1 MRTVKS
7 FLVLLLTFIFSF
19 CLNAQ
24 PQWTYPLS
32 KTVDSSNIYFGE
44 IITDPY
50 QWLEELKSEEVKDWF
65 KAQSNYTDEV
75 ISKIPNRET
84 LANEMSELDKVKKV
98 KYSSVSE
105 RNGLYFYEKRLPGEE
120 INKLYCRKGDS
131 GEEVLIFDPETYE
144 QGKKYTLGSWI
155 LNDNGKMLLLGI
167 TESGKERSFIR
178 CMKVE
183 TRTFY
188 PEIIQAAYPSGWLE
202 KSDDTFMYLKLQG
215 DDVHNVES
223 NLDSKVMVHKIGD
236 DFSKDRL
243 LLSRKHDPALN
254 IKPEEYPYIA
264 WYDYSNYLIAGKYSV
279 DNNQVYYYA
288 LKSELLSGKINW
300 KPLCNKSDE
309 ITSFVA
315 HGDKIYLLSSKNAS
329 NFKIIMTDL
338 KNPDIANAKLIM
350 NGGDKKIE
358 SISSSKDYLI
368 ISQIYNGIET
378 TISKLNFEN
387 DIVEAVEL
395 PLKGTISVNAISP
408 FSDLCS
414 IWNSNWTTPSNLY
427 FLDLKNNK
435 FENGPFHV
443 EYEFTDIGNIVA
455 EEIEVPSHDGVMV
468 PLSIIYDKTKL
479 KKDGSNICYL
489 DGYGAYGVSSY
500 PYFNTFMQPMLK
512 RGVIYAVAH
521 VRGGGEKGEDWY
533 KAGWKTTKPN
543 TWKDFIACGEYL
555 VNNGYTS
562 NDKLAGTGTSA
573 GGVLIGRAITERPDL
588 FKVAIPQ
595 VGCLNT
601 LRGEFSPN
609 GPVNIPEF
617 GTVTIEEE
625 FKALKEMDS
634 YLHLKPGEKYPATL
648 ITTGFNDPRVISW
661 IPGKFAAKMQSI
673 NSSGNPVLL
682 KVDYSTGHFGG
693 ETMSD
698 YFKNLSDIYSFIMW
712 QCGDP
717 DFQPKAN

>member
-1 MRTVKS
+1 MRNVIS
-7 FLVLLLTFIFSF
+7 VLVFSLLFISGI
-19 CLNAQ
+19 NAQ
-24 PQWTYPLS
+24 PQWTYPVS
-32 KTVDSSNIYFGE
+32 KTVDSSNTYFGE
-44 IITDPY
+44 VITDSY
-50 QWLEELKSEEVKDWF
+50 QWLEDLKSEEVKDWF

-105 RNGLYFYEKRLPGEE
+105 RNGIYFYEKRLPGEE
-120 INKLYCRKGDS
+120 INKLYSRKGDS

-144 QGKKYTLGSWI
+144 QGVKYTLGSWI

-183 TRTFY
+183 SRTFY

-215 DDVHNVES
+215 DDVHNLES
-223 NLDSKVMVHKIGD
+223 NLNSKVMVHKIGD

-243 LLSRKHDPALN
+243 LLSREHDPALN
-254 IKPEEYPYIA
+254 IKPEEYPFIA

-288 LKSELLSGKINW
+288 PKSELLSGKINW

-309 ITSFVA
+309 ITGFVA
-315 HGDKIYLLSSKNAS
+315 HDDKIYLLSSKNAS

-378 TISKLNFEN
+378 SISKLNFDN
-387 DIVEAVEL
+387 DVVEAVEL
-395 PLKGTISVNAISP
+395 PVKGTIGVNAISP
-408 FSDLCS
+408 FSDQCS
-414 IWNSNWTTPSNLY
+414 VWNSNWTTPSNLY
-427 FLDLKNNK
+427 FLDLKNDK

-443 EYEFTDIGNIVA
+443 EYEFTDIGNIVS

-573 GGVLIGRAITERPDL
+573 GGILIGRAITERPDL
-588 FKVAIPQ
+588 FRVAIPQ

-617 GTVTIEEE
+617 GTVAIEEE
-625 FKALKEMDS
+625 YKALKEMDS
-634 YLHLKPGEKYPATL
+634 YLHLKSGEKYPATL

-661 IPGKFAAKMQSI
+661 IPGKFAAKMQNVS
-673 NSSGNPVLL
+673 SSGNPVLL

-712 QCGDP
+712 QCGNP